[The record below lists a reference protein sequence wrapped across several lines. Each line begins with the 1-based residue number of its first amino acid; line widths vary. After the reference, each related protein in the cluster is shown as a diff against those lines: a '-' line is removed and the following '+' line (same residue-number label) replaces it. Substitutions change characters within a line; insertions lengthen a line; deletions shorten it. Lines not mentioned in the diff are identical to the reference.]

1 MDAAE
6 IVDEV
11 DAVVLDREAQP
22 LVVLALGVVAV
33 DVVAPPPAA
42 PAAATD
48 LPTETEE
55 VAEPVVVGVRTSASS
70 A

>member
-33 DVVAPPPAA
+33 DVVAPPAA